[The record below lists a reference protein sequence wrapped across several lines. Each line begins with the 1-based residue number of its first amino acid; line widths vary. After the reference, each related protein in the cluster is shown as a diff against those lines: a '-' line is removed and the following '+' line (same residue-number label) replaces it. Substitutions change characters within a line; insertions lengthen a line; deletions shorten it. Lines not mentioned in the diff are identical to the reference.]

1 MASEKGW
8 LGRGMCIDYYLS
20 VTLFSIKE
28 AESLGLDSSCPNSDE
43 VAIN

>member
-1 MASEKGW
+1 MRKGGW
-8 LGRGMCIDYYLS
+8 EGGRGIDYYLS

-28 AESLGLDSSCPNSDE
+28 AESLGLESSCPSSDE